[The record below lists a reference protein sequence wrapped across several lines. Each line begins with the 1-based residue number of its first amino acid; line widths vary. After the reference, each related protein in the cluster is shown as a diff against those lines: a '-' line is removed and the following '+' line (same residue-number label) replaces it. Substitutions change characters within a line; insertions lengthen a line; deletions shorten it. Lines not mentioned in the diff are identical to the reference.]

1 MHPRNRCAVT
11 GGIGP
16 IWWAG
21 RPAATRAA
29 QPPNRAAL
37 WPNSGGPVQKSGR
50 PPPKIGRPEGGPQ
63 FGAARHDGRRAAHRA
78 ATLKMRAAR
87 MWPPLGRWAAHG
99 GRGAARVA
107 AGRPATHWTHCTPS
121 PSKARACGRGRGRR
135 RHTAAQ
141 SAETLSHGRGGGGTR
156 VPPGRCV
163 RQHALRQRRRP
174 PAWQTTLLRTRALR
188 CPTAPPCWTPWP

>member
-1 MHPRNRCAVT
+1 M
-11 GGIGP
+11 
-16 IWWAG
+16 G
-21 RPAATRAA
+21 RPSDQIRAA
-29 QPPNRAAL
+29 IFRKSGGHPPK
-37 WPNSGGPVQKSGR
+37 SGGPSGR
-50 PPPKIGRPEGGPQ
+50 RKFGPGGH
-63 FGAARHDGRRAAHRA
+63 GGRRAAIRA
-78 ATLKMRAAR
+78 ATLKLRAAR
-87 MWPPLGRWAAHG
+87 MWPLLGRWAAHG